1 MDNLATRTL
10 TSQLAEDLGWL
21 EEHCRQQ
28 PNQAAQAGQIRL
40 AAALVRNCI
49 GPFLDD
55 QPAAPLHIAVVGGA
69 GAGKSTVA
77 NMLSGAVAAEANPQA
92 GFTRHPIAYT
102 SANGAINWPAHLGF
116 LGPLKR
122 LAQACP
128 ANLDQDVYQIRR
140 VPSDPTTFDLLKD
153 FVVWDCPDMTTWAAT
168 GYVPRLL
175 EVSGLAD
182 VVVYVASDERYNDEV
197 PTQFL
202 QLLLYAGKPVIVV
215 LQKMKAADAPAF
227 LTHFHD
233 AVLSKMPAG
242 TVGCLAVPFLK
253 PDQLADP
260 ARKAPQYRVPLV
272 NQVAVVGQPPDAA
285 RRRAVRTG
293 TNFLLA
299 NCDRLLSVARE
310 DVAALQGWRS
320 MVHNGQVEFD
330 NRYRREYLSSEKFH
344 RFDESLVRLLELLEL
359 PGVGRYVSGVL
370 YVVRTPY
377 RLLKGLVSKAIIRP
391 DTPTMPELPILQGA
405 LQGWLDQLRKE
416 AVRRSG
422 THPVWAHI
430 ETGFDSGGLTELAQ
444 ERFQQGFRSFQL
456 ALADEVE
463 RTARDIYE
471 ELEKNPAKL
480 NTLRG
485 SKFALDMAGLVGAL
499 ATGGFAHW
507 PLDFVLVPLAAAIT
521 QQLVEWMGQQYV
533 DNQREQTRNR
543 QQALVAQYISGPL
556 AEWLAQWPVTGG
568 SAYERLQLALKRIP
582 LAVQQLDVVVTQAL
596 SGKARTEEP
605 AA

>member
-1 MDNLATRTL
+1 MDNAATRTL

-21 EEHCRQQ
+21 EEHCRRR
-28 PNQAAQAGQIRL
+28 PDQAAQAGQIRL

-49 GPFLDD
+49 GPFLDG

-77 NMLSGAVAAEANPQA
+77 NMLSGAVAAEANAQA

-128 ANLDQDVYQIRR
+128 SNLDQDVYQIRR
-140 VPSDPTTFDLLKD
+140 VPSDPTTYDLLTD

-168 GYVPRLL
+168 GYVPRLI
-175 EVSGLAD
+175 EIAGLAD

-202 QLLLYAGKPVIVV
+202 QLLLSAGKPVIVV
-215 LQKMKAADAPAF
+215 LQKMKPADAPAF
-227 LTHFHD
+227 IAHFQN

-242 TVGCLAVPFLK
+242 TVGCLPIPYLS
-253 PDQLADP
+253 PEQLSDP

-272 NQVAVVGQPPDAA
+272 NQVAVVSQPPEAA
-285 RRRAVRTG
+285 RRRAVRTA

-310 DVAALQGWRS
+310 DVAALQGWRNL
-320 MVHNGQVEFD
+320 VQTGQVEFD
-330 NRYRREYLSSEKFH
+330 NRYRREYLASEKFR

-359 PGVGRYVSGVL
+359 PGVGRYISGAL

-377 RLLKGLVSKAIIRP
+377 RLLKGLVSKAITRP
-391 DTPTMPELPILQGA
+391 DTPAMPELPILQGA

-416 AVRRSG
+416 AVRRSS
-422 THPVWAHI
+422 THPLWAHI
-430 ETGFDSGGLTELAQ
+430 EKGFDSGGLTEMAM
-444 ERFQQGFRSFQL
+444 ERFQQGMRSFQL

-463 RTARDIYE
+463 RTARDIYQ
-471 ELEKNPAKL
+471 ELEQNPAKL
-480 NTLRG
+480 NALRG
-485 SKFALDMAGLVGAL
+485 SKFALDVAGLVGAVAL
-499 ATGGFAHW
+499 AGHTYV
-507 PLDFVLVPLAAAIT
+507 LDIVLVPLAAAVT
-521 QQLVEWMGQQYV
+521 QQLVEWMGQSYV

-556 AEWLAQWPVTGG
+556 AEWLTQWPATGG
-568 SAYERLQLALKRIP
+568 SAYERLQLALRRIP
-582 LAVQQLDVVVTQAL
+582 ATVQQLDGVVTQAL
-596 SGKARTEEP
+596 SAKTRSEEP